1 MLEKYR
7 VIFTVNNGG
16 IFVKFFNLL
25 ELILYNHLNSIFSLI
40 TFGYLNLMLL
50 ATRSLLFYLGHYS
63 NVVVFSTIG
72 LMLKPLPLEKRI
84 NFMRFGVLVSLFWL
98 RLTCNIKHI
107 VHFDNKIDE
116 SKASIVLSRHEST
129 WEALAFHSIFPT
141 QINVVKKELSRIPF
155 FGFIL
160 IVIESIMI
168 DRNKP
173 FEAIKNVKRAGR
185 NALLNNFWV
194 VIFPGGTRIK
204 PSEKSEVNSGGAILA
219 KQENVPVYL
228 VAHNAGEFW
237 PKGTFIKRPGVINVY
252 VKKINDTQSK
262 DIESINLETKK
273 WLNRAF

>member
-1 MLEKYR
+1 
-7 VIFTVNNGG
+7 
-16 IFVKFFNLL
+16 
-25 ELILYNHLNSIFSLI
+25 
-40 TFGYLNLMLL
+40 MLL
-50 ATRSLLFYLGHYS
+50 TTRSLLFYLGHYS

-84 NFMRFGVLVSLFWL
+84 KFMRFGVLVSLFWL

-107 VHFDNKIDE
+107 VHFDHKIDE

-141 QINVVKKELSRIPF
+141 QINVVKKELRRIPF

-173 FEAIKNVKRAGR
+173 FEAIKNVKREGR
-185 NALLNNFWV
+185 KALLNNFWV

-204 PSEKSEVNSGGAILA
+204 PSEKSEINSGGAILA

-228 VAHNAGEFW
+228 VVHNAGEFW
-237 PKGTFIKRPGVINVY
+237 PKGTFIKRPGVIEVY
-252 VKKINDTQSK
+252 VKKLNDAQSK
-262 DIESINLETKK
+262 DIESINLETSK
-273 WLNRAF
+273 WLNRILN